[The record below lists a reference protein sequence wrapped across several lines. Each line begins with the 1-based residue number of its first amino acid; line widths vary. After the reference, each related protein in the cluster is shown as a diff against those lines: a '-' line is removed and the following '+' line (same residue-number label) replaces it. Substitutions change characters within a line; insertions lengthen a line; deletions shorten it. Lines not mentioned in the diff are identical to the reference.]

1 MNDVAKAAISAG
13 VSLLAGVLFSA
24 FSFSWAADAV
34 EQGDLPQLAAWS
46 IACLAVGAACG
57 IVVGSQV
64 MSKRNKELEAKLD
77 KSEERVRNLEI
88 AIEVSKATN
97 IPSVTINNGADENRA
112 KEIAEQ
118 VVADKVQE
126 IPLDELNGIIADKKP
141 NGAWKANMFNV
152 SCLRPLVAKAL
163 AKSLDGDFEAGECG
177 DEIVASNAAHEG
189 IVWMDDLFF
198 NGQRSKASTK
208 FRVDSKWA
216 EFIKQ
221 PKVSEELR
229 RIAEGSQ
236 LV

>member
-1 MNDVAKAAISAG
+1 MNDISRAGISAF
-13 VSLLAGVLFSA
+13 VSLSAGVLFSA
-24 FSFSWAADAV
+24 FSLNWAAKAV

-46 IACLAVGAACG
+46 IACLAAGAACG
-57 IVVGSQV
+57 IAVGSQI
-64 MSKRNKELEAKLD
+64 MNKRNKELEDKLK
-77 KSEERVRNLEI
+77 KSEDRVRNLEI
-88 AIEVSKATN
+88 AIEVSRATR
-97 IPSVTINNGADENRA
+97 IPSVTINNGADESRA

-118 VVADKVQE
+118 VVSDKVQE
-126 IPLDELNGIIADKKP
+126 IPIDELNGIIADKKP
-141 NGAWKANMFNV
+141 NGTWKANMFNV

-163 AKSLDGDFEAGECG
+163 VKSLDGDFEAGECK

-216 EFIKQ
+216 EFIKH

-236 LV
+236 LF